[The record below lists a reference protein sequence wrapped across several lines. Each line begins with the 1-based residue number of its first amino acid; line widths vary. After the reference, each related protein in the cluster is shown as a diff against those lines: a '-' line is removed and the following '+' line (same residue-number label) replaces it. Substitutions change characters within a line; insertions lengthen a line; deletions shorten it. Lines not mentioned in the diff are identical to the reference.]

1 MSALGDALGDKSI
14 KLSVSASTWTEAITL
29 AGDALEL
36 SGRTTA
42 EYTRAMIEAF
52 EELGP
57 YMVIAP
63 GIALAHARP
72 SANVLS
78 TGLSLVVLSESVKF
92 GSERFDPVRIVFGL
106 AALDHD
112 GHIDLMAGLSELLL
126 DDTKVNMLLQSDNE
140 SEVRRLLG

>member
-42 EYTRAMIEAF
+42 AYTRAMIEAF